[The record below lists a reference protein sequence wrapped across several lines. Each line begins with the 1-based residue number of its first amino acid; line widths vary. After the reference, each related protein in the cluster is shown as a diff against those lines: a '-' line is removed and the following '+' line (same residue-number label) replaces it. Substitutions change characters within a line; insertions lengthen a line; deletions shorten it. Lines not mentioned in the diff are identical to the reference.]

1 MGDDKLYCHKIKK
14 FHYQWKISQTYS
26 QFLNVTSIYQHLN
39 MKQVYISFLELFIFV
54 SEIMFKKTNEN
65 LSAMSTFFGG
75 LLLTLQR

>member
-1 MGDDKLYCHKIKK
+1 
-14 FHYQWKISQTYS
+14 
-26 QFLNVTSIYQHLN
+26 

-65 LSAMSTFFGG
+65 LLAMSTFFGG